1 MHYTHTHTDT
11 YTHTHT
17 RAHLAT
23 SATPTAHSCSP
34 AFPARV
40 CCRPQTLKGVGGSV
54 VILEEAA
61 YCDQGL
67 ISEVVVPLLSMSE
80 SVILCISTLLESS
93 NHYSKFFRMTKPD
106 GSLLFNQLQF
116 SLVCGACALTDHPE
130 RCNHKMDDLPRW
142 ISAGNIEKIRTIL
155 SEDPGMFL
163 RETMGV
169 SAESTIAAFKQE
181 HVDAFEARPMVR
193 AGLYAPD
200 IFVAVDPSGGGNSA
214 FAICSIRVH
223 NGNHVG
229 VRRRHTPAPPL
240 PVHPHSMQPVRLTR
254 RRAGPARRR
263 TSPPTRRRSTESRR
277 RARTPP
283 SATAATSPAGRA
295 EARPV
300 RTRRLGRVGD
310 AAPHR
315 GPRRRRRA

>member
-1 MHYTHTHTDT
+1 M
-11 YTHTHT
+11 
-17 RAHLAT
+17 
-23 SATPTAHSCSP
+23 
-34 AFPARV
+34 F
-40 CCRPQTLKGVGGSV
+40 Q
-54 VILEEAA
+54 A

-130 RCNHKMDDLPRW
+130 KCNHKMDDLPRW
-142 ISAGNIEKIRTIL
+142 ISAGNIEKVRTIL

-181 HVDAFEARPMVR
+181 YVDAFQAKPMVR

-200 IFVAVDPSGGGNSA
+200 LFVAVDPSGGGNSA

-223 NGNHVG
+223 NGNQVR
-229 VRRRHTPAPPL
+229 VRRRVPVRSL
-240 PVHPHSMQPVRLTR
+240 PVRPCPSISPLFPGLCALAQRRLTPEHR
-254 RRAGPARRR
+254 QI
-263 TSPPTRRRSTESRR
+263 
-277 RARTPP
+277 
-283 SATAATSPAGRA
+283 GRA
-295 EARPV
+295 HV
-300 RTRRLGRVGD
+300 
-310 AAPHR
+310 
-315 GPRRRRRA
+315 